1 MRQML
6 KGETGVIEILYD
18 KRKDY
23 AEEET
28 KQCLDILI
36 YEYIVLW
43 TQSVNLVGS
52 IMPCLI

>member
-36 YEYIVLW
+36 YEYIVL
-43 TQSVNLVGS
+43 
-52 IMPCLI
+52 